1 MYRIGIDLGG
11 TNIALGIA
19 DENKKILHKA
29 SEPTNLPRS
38 AESLADAIA
47 DLVMGELGKAEISE
61 EEVEAAGI
69 GIPGTVNPVTGV
81 VEYANNF
88 GFVNVP
94 LKDLLQERLPFPL
107 HAANDAK
114 AAAWGEYLA
123 GAGAGCSS
131 MLMITLGTGVGG
143 AMIVNGSCLEGY
155 NYAAGEIGHM
165 VIRQGGKL
173 CTCGRRGC
181 LEAYASASALTEQA
195 REAAEKNPDS
205 LLWQKAGKDPDSI
218 NGRLF
223 MDCVKAGDETAR
235 KVFDEYLSFLAEGTA
250 NLINI
255 LQPERVCI
263 GGGLSGAGEALLAPL
278 RKRVSPVLYSRE
290 SERNAQIVA
299 AVLGNDAG
307 IIGAA
312 FWQATD

>member
-1 MYRIGIDLGG
+1 
-11 TNIALGIA
+11 
-19 DENKKILHKA
+19 
-29 SEPTNLPRS
+29 
-38 AESLADAIA
+38 
-47 DLVMGELGKAEISE
+47 
-61 EEVEAAGI
+61 
-69 GIPGTVNPVTGV
+69 
-81 VEYANNF
+81 
-88 GFVNVP
+88 
-94 LKDLLQERLPFPL
+94 
-107 HAANDAK
+107 
-114 AAAWGEYLA
+114 
-123 GAGAGCSS
+123 
-131 MLMITLGTGVGG
+131 MITLGTGVGG

-278 RKRVSPVLYSRE
+278 RKRVSPMLYSRD